1 MLDADV
7 EVHEVQPESNGRG
20 GSGARRN
27 RSANYR
33 IEHPSALDV
42 LRDLRIPSTDPGPGD
57 HIPTFDLDTVD
68 GGRFASDEFDGHGC
82 PVLLVFGSLTCPITE
97 SAGDGLV
104 ELHRIYGDSVRFV
117 VVNVR
122 EAHPGEH
129 ASQPATIGAKTRHA
143 TRLREHHGMD
153 FEVAVDD
160 VDGTVHRAFG
170 TRPSSAYL
178 IDPAGTIVF
187 RAHWSNLTDELDAA
201 LAAVTNG
208 RAMAKPAVGGT
219 LRAMAKMTGHASSAF
234 QSAGPGAMA
243 DTWRAA
249 PPFAAMIAIS
259 RLFRFLPRDRR
270 GVPTMLTAAAAMIT
284 MAVVAAAIL
293 AVW

>member
-1 MLDADV
+1 MPNAHIDPTLTPPPTTAHHTQRASHPDDA
-7 EVHEVQPESNGRG
+7 G
-20 GSGARRN
+20 
-27 RSANYR
+27 YR

-42 LRDLRIPSTDPGPGD
+42 LRDLHIPSADPGPGD
-57 HIPTFDLDTVD
+57 HVPSFDLATVD
-68 GGRFASDEFDGHGC
+68 GGRFASDQFDGHGR

-104 ELHRIYGDSVRFV
+104 ELHRTYGNSVRFV

-129 ASQPATIGAKTRHA
+129 TPQPTTIEAKTRHA

-160 VDGTVHRAFG
+160 VDGTLHRAFG

-178 IDPAGTIVF
+178 IDPAGVIVF
-187 RAHWSNLTDELDAA
+187 RAHWSNLTGDLDAA
-201 LAAVTNG
+201 LAAVTSG
-208 RAMAKPAVGGT
+208 RPIAKPAVGGT
-219 LRAMAKMTGHASSAF
+219 LRAMTKMTGHASTAF
-234 QSAGPGAMA
+234 QSAGSGAMA

-259 RLFRFLPRDRR
+259 RLFGFLPKNRR
-270 GVPTMLTAAAAMIT
+270 GVPTMLTMAAAM
-284 MAVVAAAIL
+284 AVVVAAIVA
-293 AVW
+293 AW

>member
-7 EVHEVQPESNGRG
+7 ELHDAPPMGNGQRA
-20 GSGARRN
+20 SVASRN
-27 RSANYR
+27 RSADYR
-33 IEHPSALDV
+33 IENPSALDV
-42 LRDLRIPSTDPGPGD
+42 LRVLRIPSTDPGPGD
-57 HIPTFDLDTVD
+57 RIPTFDLDTVG
-68 GGRFASDEFDGHGC
+68 GGRFASDEFDGHGRSM
-82 PVLLVFGSLTCPITE
+82 LLVFGSLTCPITE

-129 ASQPATIGAKTRHA
+129 TPQPATIEAKTAHA
-143 TRLREHHGMD
+143 SHLREHHRMD

-187 RAHWSNLTDELDAA
+187 RAHWSNLTGELDAA
-201 LAAVTNG
+201 LAAVTSG
-208 RAMAKPAVGGT
+208 RPIERTAVGGT
-219 LRAMAKMTGHASSAF
+219 LRAMTRMTGHASTTF
-234 QSAGPGAMA
+234 ESAGSGAMA

-259 RLFRFLPRDRR
+259 GLFRFLPKDRR
-270 GVPTMLTAAAAMIT
+270 GVPTMLTVAAVMVLAVA
-284 MAVVAAAIL
+284 AVVTI
-293 AVW
+293 W

>member
-7 EVHEVQPESNGRG
+7 ELNEAPSTGTGQRTSV
-20 GSGARRN
+20 ARRS
-27 RSANYR
+27 RSADYR

-57 HIPTFDLDTVD
+57 RIPSFDLETVD
-68 GGRFASDEFDGHGC
+68 GGRFASDEFDGHGR

-104 ELHRIYGDSVRFV
+104 ELHRTYGDSVRFV

-122 EAHPGEH
+122 EAHPGEQT
-129 ASQPATIGAKTRHA
+129 SQPATIEAKTLHA
-143 TRLREHHGMD
+143 LRLREHHGMD

-187 RAHWSNLTDELDAA
+187 RAHWSNLTDLLDAA
-201 LAAVTNG
+201 LDAVTNG
-208 RAMAKPAVGGT
+208 RPIAKPTVGGT
-219 LRAMAKMTGHASSAF
+219 LRAMKKMTGHAPTAF
-234 QSAGPGAMA
+234 QTAGPGAMA

-249 PPFAAMIAIS
+249 PPFAAMIAVS
-259 RLFRFLPRDRR
+259 RLFGLLPMDRR
-270 GVPTMLTAAAAMIT
+270 GVPTMLTVAAAM
-284 MAVVAAAIL
+284 AVAIFSI
-293 AVW
+293 VTIW

>member
-7 EVHEVQPESNGRG
+7 ELHDAPPMGNGQRA
-20 GSGARRN
+20 SVASRN
-27 RSANYR
+27 RSADYR

-57 HIPTFDLDTVD
+57 RIPTFDLDTVG
-68 GGRFASDEFDGHGC
+68 GGRFASDEFDGHGRSM
-82 PVLLVFGSLTCPITE
+82 LLVFGSLTCPITE

-129 ASQPATIGAKTRHA
+129 TPQPATIEAKTAHA
-143 TRLREHHGMD
+143 SHLREHHRMD

-187 RAHWSNLTDELDAA
+187 RAHWSNLTGELDAA
-201 LAAVTNG
+201 RWPT
-208 RAMAKPAVGGT
+208 
-219 LRAMAKMTGHASSAF
+219 
-234 QSAGPGAMA
+234 PGAP
-243 DTWRAA
+243 RRRS
-249 PPFAAMIAIS
+249 PP
-259 RLFRFLPRDRR
+259 
-270 GVPTMLTAAAAMIT
+270 
-284 MAVVAAAIL
+284 
-293 AVW
+293 

>member
-7 EVHEVQPESNGRG
+7 EPHEVQPESKARG
-20 GSGARRN
+20 GSGTS
-27 RSANYR
+27 RSGFADYR

-42 LRDLRIPSTDPGPGD
+42 LGDLRIPATDPGPGD
-57 HIPTFDLDTVD
+57 RIPSFDLETVD
-68 GGRFASDEFDGHGC
+68 GGRFASDEFDGRGRH
-82 PVLLVFGSLTCPITE
+82 VLLVFGSLTCPITE

-104 ELHRIYGDSVRFV
+104 QLHRTYGDSVRFV

-129 ASQPATIGAKTRHA
+129 TPQPATIEAKTRHA
-143 TRLREHHGMD
+143 SRLREHHCMD

-208 RAMAKPAVGGT
+208 RPIAKPAVGGT
-219 LRAMAKMTGHASSAF
+219 LRAMAKMTGHASTAF
-234 QSAGPGAMA
+234 QSAGPGAMT

-259 RLFRFLPRDRR
+259 RLFGFLAKDRR
-270 GVPTMLTAAAAMIT
+270 GVPTMLTVGAAMALT
-284 MAVVAAAIL
+284 VAAI
-293 AVW
+293 VTIW

>member
-1 MLDADV
+1 MFDV
-7 EVHEVQPESNGRG
+7 DLELNEVPPTGIGHRTSLVH
-20 GSGARRN
+20 RN
-27 RSANYR
+27 RSADYR
-33 IEHPSALDV
+33 IEHPGALDV
-42 LRDLRIPSTDPGPGD
+42 LRDLHIPSADPGPGD
-57 HIPTFDLDTVD
+57 HVPSFDLVTVD
-68 GGRFASDEFDGHGC
+68 GGRFASDQFDGHGC

-104 ELHRIYGDSVRFV
+104 ELHRTYGNSVRFV

-129 ASQPATIGAKTRHA
+129 APQPTTIEAKKRHA
-143 TRLREHHGMD
+143 TLLREHHGMD

-178 IDPAGTIVF
+178 IDSDGVIVF
-187 RAHWSNLTDELDAA
+187 RAHWSNLTGDLDAA
-201 LAAVTNG
+201 LAAVTSG
-208 RAMAKPAVGGT
+208 RPIAKPAVGGT
-219 LRAMAKMTGHASSAF
+219 LRAMTKMTGHASTAF
-234 QSAGPGAMA
+234 QSAGSGAMA

-259 RLFRFLPRDRR
+259 RLFRFLPKNRR
-270 GVPTMLTAAAAMIT
+270 GVPTMLTMAAAMAVVGA
-284 MAVVAAAIL
+284 AVVA
-293 AVW
+293 VW